1 MTATTLLHRLDHL
14 HGELHVNFTSSSAR
28 VGNRGHGLFVEIF
41 RKSLVEVWEN
51 RAEERD
57 HGVQP
62 REAEEDHRGDRE
74 DREPREEL
82 KPERGERK

>member
-1 MTATTLLHRLDHL
+1 MNSSMTATTLLHRLDHL

-62 REAEEDHRGDRE
+62 KQSMTEKYCFFKTVRI
-74 DREPREEL
+74 
-82 KPERGERK
+82 